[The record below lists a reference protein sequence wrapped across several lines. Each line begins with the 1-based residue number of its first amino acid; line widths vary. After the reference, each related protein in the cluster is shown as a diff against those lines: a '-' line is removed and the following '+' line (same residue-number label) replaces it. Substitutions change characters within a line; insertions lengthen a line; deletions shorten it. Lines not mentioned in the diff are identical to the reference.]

1 MGTIREMA
9 SFFAVDERAMI
20 GFPPLDREA
29 PRKKSTCPPMP
40 L

>member
-1 MGTIREMA
+1 MGTIREIVPL
-9 SFFAVDERAMI
+9 FAVDEIAMI

-29 PRKKSTCPPMP
+29 PRRKSTCPPMP